1 MTTKDLME
9 KLQLQPLSTFEH
21 REVKGVII
29 SDMVSDVM
37 ATAHQGDLW
46 LTVQTHKSIVPAAN
60 LVDVAAVV
68 ITGSKEVPQETIDL
82 ASRFGIPILWTKMPT
97 FALAGKL
104 YELGL
109 RTPER

>member
-1 MTTKDLME
+1 MTTQDLIDR
-9 KLQLQPLSTFEH
+9 LQLKPLSTFEQ
-21 REVKGVII
+21 REVKGVFI

-37 ATAHQGDLW
+37 ANARSGDLW

-68 ITGSKEVPQETIDL
+68 ITSGKEVPEETVQL
-82 ASRFGIPILWTKMPT
+82 ASKFGIPILWAPMST

-109 RTPER
+109 RTP